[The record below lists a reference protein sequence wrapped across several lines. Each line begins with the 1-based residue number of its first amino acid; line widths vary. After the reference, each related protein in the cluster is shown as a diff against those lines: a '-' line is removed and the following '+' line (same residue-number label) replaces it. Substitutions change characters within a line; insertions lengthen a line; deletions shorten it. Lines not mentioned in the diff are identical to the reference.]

1 MFDSK
6 IHQQFSL
13 VILRSQTCISQ
24 IARDF
29 RPILKASIV
38 EILQFIRDDERHYSV
53 GKAFLEHN
61 QSPSPPIPVL
71 KAPSIFPEAHQ
82 FLTVLSETPF
92 FLANSAIEI

>member
-1 MFDSK
+1 MLDPK
-6 IHQQFSL
+6 IFKQRR
-13 VILRSQTCISQ
+13 VIILRSQAGISQ
-24 IARDF
+24 VTRDF

-38 EILQFIRDDERHYSV
+38 ETLQVVRYDERHYSV
-53 GKAFLEHN
+53 GKTFLKHN

-82 FLTVLSETPF
+82 VLTVLSETPF